1 MELTNSNSNIPNIT
15 YVPTGE
21 ETRTR
26 SFIANVFLLMF
37 VALGVSA
44 LVAWQF
50 SVNTQL
56 MSYLVTPVGLTG
68 LGKITLF
75 APLGFVLIMSFAYQ
89 RLSSTALMA
98 LFMAYSVINGIT
110 FSFILLTYTP
120 GSVLG
125 CFLSA
130 SAMFGVMAVMG
141 YTTNQDLTKFGRILM
156 MGVIGV
162 LIAMVINFF
171 LHSSQLDYI
180 ISIIGVMV
188 FTALTA
194 YDVQKLKRIGEGLE
208 YDGQGVSANNVK
220 KMSILGALT
229 LYLDFKDVVKLANM
243 VKKTVYKKPF
253 FFYLP
258 RILLCSISSKI
269 KGAGSSSHFK
279 NCLPEDEPHR
289 MQLKKDPFSFM

>member
-1 MELTNSNSNIPNIT
+1 MELTNKNSNISNIS
-15 YVPTGE
+15 YVPIGE
-21 ETRTR
+21 EVRSR
-26 SFIANVFLLMF
+26 SFIANVFLWMF

-44 LVAWQF
+44 LFAWQF
-50 SVNTQL
+50 SVNSQL
-56 MSYLVTPVGLTG
+56 MSYLIAPTGLTG
-68 LGKITLF
+68 LGKITIF
-75 APLGFVLIMSFAYQ
+75 APLIFVLIMSFAYQ
-89 RLSSTALMA
+89 RLSATALMA
-98 LFMAYSVINGIT
+98 LFIAYAVINGIT
-110 FSFILLTYTP
+110 FSFILLAFTA

-130 SAMFGVMAVMG
+130 SAMFGIMAVMG

-162 LIAMVINFF
+162 LVAMVINYF

-208 YDGQGVSANNVK
+208 YNSDTVSVDNVK

-229 LYLDFKDVVKLANM
+229 LYLDFINIFL
-243 VKKTVYKKPF
+243 F
-253 FFYLP
+253 
-258 RILLCSISSKI
+258 LL
-269 KGAGSSSHFK
+269 
-279 NCLPEDEPHR
+279 R
-289 MQLKKDPFSFM
+289 MFGNRRS

>member
-1 MELTNSNSNIPNIT
+1 MDITKRDTITDYTILTDT
-15 YVPTGE
+15 AAKTHA
-21 ETRTR
+21 R

-44 LVAWQF
+44 LFAWQF
-50 SVNTQL
+50 SINEVL
-56 MSYLVTPVGLTG
+56 LSYLVSPVTGLTG
-68 LGKITLF
+68 LGKITIF
-75 APLGFVLIMSFAYQ
+75 APLGFVLIMSFGY
-89 RLSSTALMA
+89 RKLSSTALMA
-98 LFMAYSVINGIT
+98 LFIAYAIINGIS
-110 FSFILLTYTP
+110 FSFILLAFTP

-141 YTTNQDLTKFGRILM
+141 YTTDQDLTKFGRILM

-162 LIAMVINFF
+162 VVAMLINFF
-171 LHSSQLDYI
+171 LKSSQLDYI

-208 YDGQGVSANNVK
+208 FQDVSANDTK

-229 LYLDFKDVVKLANM
+229 LYLDFINIFL
-243 VKKTVYKKPF
+243 F
-253 FFYLP
+253 
-258 RILLCSISSKI
+258 LLRLF
-269 KGAGSSSHFK
+269 GGRR
-279 NCLPEDEPHR
+279 N
-289 MQLKKDPFSFM
+289 

>member
-1 MELTNSNSNIPNIT
+1 MQLTNRNPDNITNIP
-15 YVPTGE
+15 YVPIGE
-21 ETRTR
+21 EVRTR
-26 SFIANVFLLMF
+26 SFIANVFLWMF

-44 LVAWQF
+44 FIAWQF
-50 SVNTQL
+50 SINEQW
-56 MSYLVTPVGLTG
+56 MSYLVSPLGGLTG

-75 APLGFVLIMSFAYQ
+75 APLAFVLIMSFAYQ
-89 RLSSTALMA
+89 RLSAAALTA
-98 LFMAYSVINGIT
+98 LFMAYAIINGIS
-110 FSFILLTYTP
+110 FSFILLAFTP

-162 LIAMVINFF
+162 LIAMVINYF

-194 YDVQKLKRIGEGLE
+194 YDVQKLKRIGEGIE
-208 YDGQGVSANNVK
+208 YSTDAVSVNNVK

-229 LYLDFKDVVKLANM
+229 LYLDFINIFL
-243 VKKTVYKKPF
+243 F
-253 FFYLP
+253 
-258 RILLCSISSKI
+258 LL
-269 KGAGSSSHFK
+269 
-279 NCLPEDEPHR
+279 R
-289 MQLKKDPFSFM
+289 MFGGRRD

>member
-1 MELTNSNSNIPNIT
+1 MDLSNRNSNITNIS

-21 ETRTR
+21 ASRSR

-37 VALGVSA
+37 LALGVSA
-44 LVAWQF
+44 LFAWQF
-50 SVNTQL
+50 SVNDQL
-56 MSYLVTPVGLTG
+56 MAYLISPTGLTG

-89 RLSSTALMA
+89 RLSSTALML
-98 LFMAYSVINGIT
+98 LFMAYAMINGIS
-110 FSFILLTYTP
+110 FSFILMAFTP

-141 YTTNQDLTKFGRILM
+141 YTTSQDLTKFGRILM

-194 YDVQKLKRIGEGLE
+194 YDVQKLKRIGEGVE
-208 YDGQGVSANNVK
+208 YQGGAAANDVK
-220 KMSILGALT
+220 KISILGALT
-229 LYLDFKDVVKLANM
+229 LYLDFINIFL
-243 VKKTVYKKPF
+243 F
-253 FFYLP
+253 
-258 RILLCSISSKI
+258 LL
-269 KGAGSSSHFK
+269 
-279 NCLPEDEPHR
+279 R
-289 MQLKKDPFSFM
+289 MFGNRRG

>member
-1 MELTNSNSNIPNIT
+1 MDLTNRNSNITNIS

-21 ETRTR
+21 ASRSR

-37 VALGVSA
+37 LALGVSA
-44 LVAWQF
+44 LFAWQF
-50 SVNTQL
+50 SVNQQL
-56 MSYLVTPVGLTG
+56 MAYLVSPTGLTG

-89 RLSSTALMA
+89 RLSSTALML
-98 LFMAYSVINGIT
+98 LFMAYATINGIS
-110 FSFILLTYTP
+110 FSFILMAFTP

-162 LIAMVINFF
+162 LIAMVINYF

-194 YDVQKLKRIGEGLE
+194 YDVQKLKRIGEGVE
-208 YDGQGVSANNVK
+208 YQGGVAANDVK

-229 LYLDFKDVVKLANM
+229 LYLDFINIFL
-243 VKKTVYKKPF
+243 F
-253 FFYLP
+253 
-258 RILLCSISSKI
+258 LL
-269 KGAGSSSHFK
+269 
-279 NCLPEDEPHR
+279 R
-289 MQLKKDPFSFM
+289 MFGNRRG

>member
-1 MELTNSNSNIPNIT
+1 MDLTNKNSNITNIT

-37 VALGVSA
+37 IALGVSA
-44 LVAWQF
+44 LFAWQF
-50 SVNTQL
+50 SVNEQL
-56 MSYLVTPVGLTG
+56 LAYLITPTGLTG

-98 LFMAYSVINGIT
+98 LFMAYAIINGIT
-110 FSFILLTYTP
+110 FSFILLAFTP

-194 YDVQKLKRIGEGLE
+194 YDVQKLKRIGEGIE
-208 YDGQGVSANNVK
+208 YNSDAVSVANVK

-229 LYLDFKDVVKLANM
+229 LYLDFINIFL
-243 VKKTVYKKPF
+243 F
-253 FFYLP
+253 
-258 RILLCSISSKI
+258 LL
-269 KGAGSSSHFK
+269 
-279 NCLPEDEPHR
+279 R
-289 MQLKKDPFSFM
+289 MFGNRRS

>member
-1 MELTNSNSNIPNIT
+1 MELTNKNSNISNIS
-15 YVPTGE
+15 YVPIGE
-21 ETRTR
+21 ETRSR

-37 VALGVSA
+37 IALGVSA
-44 LVAWQF
+44 LFAWQF
-50 SVNTQL
+50 SVNDQL
-56 MSYLVTPVGLTG
+56 MAYMISPTGLTG

-89 RLSSTALMA
+89 RLSATALMA
-98 LFMAYSVINGIT
+98 LFMAYAIINGIS
-110 FSFILLTYTP
+110 FSFILLAFTP

-194 YDVQKLKRIGEGLE
+194 YDVQKLKRIGEGAE
-208 YDGQGVSANNVK
+208 YQGGTAANDLK

-229 LYLDFKDVVKLANM
+229 LYLDFINIFL
-243 VKKTVYKKPF
+243 F
-253 FFYLP
+253 
-258 RILLCSISSKI
+258 LL
-269 KGAGSSSHFK
+269 
-279 NCLPEDEPHR
+279 R
-289 MQLKKDPFSFM
+289 MFGNRRS

>member
-1 MELTNSNSNIPNIT
+1 MELTNNKSSFTSIT

-21 ETRTR
+21 QTRTR

-44 LVAWQF
+44 VFAWQF
-50 SVNTQL
+50 SVNEQL
-56 MSYLVTPVGLTG
+56 MSYLMTPTGLTG

-98 LFMAYSVINGIT
+98 LFMAYAIINGIT
-110 FSFILLTYTP
+110 FSFILMAYTA

-130 SAMFGVMAVMG
+130 SAMFGIMAVMG
-141 YTTNQDLTKFGRILM
+141 YTTDKDLTKFGRILM

-162 LIAMVINFF
+162 LVAMVINYF

-194 YDVQKLKRIGEGLE
+194 YDVQKLKRIGEGIE
-208 YDGQGVSANNVK
+208 YNGQGVAANDVK

-229 LYLDFKDVVKLANM
+229 LYLDFINIFL
-243 VKKTVYKKPF
+243 F
-253 FFYLP
+253 
-258 RILLCSISSKI
+258 LL
-269 KGAGSSSHFK
+269 
-279 NCLPEDEPHR
+279 R
-289 MQLKKDPFSFM
+289 MFGNRRS

>member
-1 MELTNSNSNIPNIT
+1 MDLSNRNANISNIS

-37 VALGVSA
+37 IALGVSA
-44 LVAWQF
+44 LFAWQF
-50 SVNTQL
+50 SLNDQL
-56 MSYLVTPVGLTG
+56 RAYLITPTGLTG

-89 RLSSTALMA
+89 RLSATALMA
-98 LFMAYSVINGIT
+98 LFIAYAVINGIS
-110 FSFILLTYTP
+110 FSFILLAFTP

-194 YDVQKLKRIGEGLE
+194 YDVQKLKRIGEGVE
-208 YDGQGVSANNVK
+208 YQGGVAANDVK

-229 LYLDFKDVVKLANM
+229 LYLDFINIFL
-243 VKKTVYKKPF
+243 F
-253 FFYLP
+253 
-258 RILLCSISSKI
+258 LL
-269 KGAGSSSHFK
+269 
-279 NCLPEDEPHR
+279 R
-289 MQLKKDPFSFM
+289 MFGNRRS

>member
-1 MELTNSNSNIPNIT
+1 M
-15 YVPTGE
+15 
-21 ETRTR
+21 
-26 SFIANVFLLMF
+26 FL
-37 VALGVSA
+37 ALGVSA
-44 LVAWQF
+44 LFAWQF
-50 SVNTQL
+50 SVNEQL
-56 MSYLVTPVGLTG
+56 MAYLISPTGLTG

-89 RLSSTALMA
+89 RLSSMALMA
-98 LFMAYSVINGIT
+98 LFMAYATINGIS
-110 FSFILLTYTP
+110 FSFILLAFTP

-141 YTTNQDLTKFGRILM
+141 YTTNQDLTKFGRILF

-194 YDVQKLKRIGEGLE
+194 YDVQKLKRIGEGVE
-208 YDGQGVSANNVK
+208 YEGGAAANDVK

-229 LYLDFKDVVKLANM
+229 LYLDFINIFL
-243 VKKTVYKKPF
+243 F
-253 FFYLP
+253 
-258 RILLCSISSKI
+258 LL
-269 KGAGSSSHFK
+269 
-279 NCLPEDEPHR
+279 R
-289 MQLKKDPFSFM
+289 MFGNRRG

>member
-1 MELTNSNSNIPNIT
+1 MDLTNRNSNITNIS

-21 ETRTR
+21 ASRSR

-37 VALGVSA
+37 LALGVSA
-44 LVAWQF
+44 LFAWQF
-50 SVNTQL
+50 SVNEQL
-56 MSYLVTPVGLTG
+56 MAYLVSPTGLTG

-89 RLSSTALMA
+89 RLSSTALML
-98 LFMAYSVINGIT
+98 LFMAYATINGIS
-110 FSFILLTYTP
+110 FSFILMAFTP

-162 LIAMVINFF
+162 LIAMVINYF

-194 YDVQKLKRIGEGLE
+194 YDVQKLKRIGEGVE
-208 YDGQGVSANNVK
+208 YQGGVVANDVK

-229 LYLDFKDVVKLANM
+229 LYLDFINIFL
-243 VKKTVYKKPF
+243 F
-253 FFYLP
+253 
-258 RILLCSISSKI
+258 LL
-269 KGAGSSSHFK
+269 
-279 NCLPEDEPHR
+279 R
-289 MQLKKDPFSFM
+289 MFGNRRG

>member
-1 MELTNSNSNIPNIT
+1 MELTNKNSNISNIS
-15 YVPTGE
+15 YVPIGE
-21 ETRTR
+21 ETRSR

-37 VALGVSA
+37 IALGVSA
-44 LVAWQF
+44 LFAWQF
-50 SVNTQL
+50 SVNQQL
-56 MSYLVTPVGLTG
+56 MAYMISPTGLTG

-89 RLSSTALMA
+89 RLSAPALMA
-98 LFMAYSVINGIT
+98 LFIAYAIINGIS
-110 FSFILLTYTP
+110 FSFILLAFTP

-141 YTTNQDLTKFGRILM
+141 YTTDQDLTKFGRILM

-194 YDVQKLKRIGEGLE
+194 YDVQKLKRIGEGVE
-208 YDGQGVSANNVK
+208 YQGGAAANDVK

-229 LYLDFKDVVKLANM
+229 LYLDFINIFL
-243 VKKTVYKKPF
+243 F
-253 FFYLP
+253 
-258 RILLCSISSKI
+258 LL
-269 KGAGSSSHFK
+269 
-279 NCLPEDEPHR
+279 R
-289 MQLKKDPFSFM
+289 MFGNRRS